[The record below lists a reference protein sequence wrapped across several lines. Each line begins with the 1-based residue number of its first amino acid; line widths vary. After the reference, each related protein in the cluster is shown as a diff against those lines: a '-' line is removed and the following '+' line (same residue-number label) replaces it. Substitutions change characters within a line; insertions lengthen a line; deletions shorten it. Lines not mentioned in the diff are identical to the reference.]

1 MKDAV
6 ESLLPLERDLF
17 FSLNGS
23 DSLYLDNVMWTLSG
37 RFVWIPLFLFI
48 IFILFYKIQ
57 WKGAT
62 LVAVFFILVFVLS
75 DQVSSSLFK
84 PLFERFRPTHHPDF
98 MNLVDV
104 VNNYRGGRFGFISSH
119 ATNAFGLAVFLILI
133 FKNRLITLSTLI
145 WATLNSYTR
154 IYLGVHF
161 ISDVLAGAV
170 VGTMLAIILFAVYT
184 LTYKTPVNTLFH
196 TGDKVVYSSKHAKY
210 LSLFIMIYIILLIIF
225 SPVLATLPH

>member
-84 PLFERFRPTHHPDF
+84 PFFERFRPTHHPDY

-161 ISDVLAGAV
+161 ISEIGRAHV
-170 VGTMLAIILFAVYT
+170 
-184 LTYKTPVNTLFH
+184 
-196 TGDKVVYSSKHAKY
+196 
-210 LSLFIMIYIILLIIF
+210 
-225 SPVLATLPH
+225 